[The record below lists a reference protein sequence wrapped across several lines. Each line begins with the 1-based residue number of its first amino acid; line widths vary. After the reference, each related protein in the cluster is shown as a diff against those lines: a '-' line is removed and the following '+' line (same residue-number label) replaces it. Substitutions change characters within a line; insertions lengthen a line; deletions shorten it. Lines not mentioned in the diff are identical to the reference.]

1 MKTTEVVEK
10 LEQLRAELFE
20 ASTPFIHVGSRDP
33 KPIIEKTRSLWNKAA
48 GRVPDT
54 EKITHYR
61 HERPKKYQEIKTSS
75 KVDTNVIVPIAGV
88 QSGYFRLQV
97 DCPVHHE
104 HPDYFALEVL
114 CEMWSRTE
122 GPLYNGIRGE
132 GLAYGASLWLS
143 PIHEQLVVSI
153 SESSSPNEAWDVFVT
168 LLTESLEGEMA
179 ETTSLE
185 MDAAKAAVLYQMH
198 GDRMTP
204 SMASD
209 LAFAGAARGV
219 IAGNEE
225 FARREKLLHDVTIED
240 LKRVQRAHLDRLLR
254 PENGISV
261 VTCGLGSSESIR
273 SGFKRSKC
281 PILLHEQALDVL
293 MSD

>member
-1 MKTTEVVEK
+1 
-10 LEQLRAELFE
+10 
-20 ASTPFIHVGSRDP
+20 
-33 KPIIEKTRSLWNKAA
+33 
-48 GRVPDT
+48 
-54 EKITHYR
+54 
-61 HERPKKYQEIKTSS
+61 
-75 KVDTNVIVPIAGV
+75 
-88 QSGYFRLQV
+88 
-97 DCPVHHE
+97 
-104 HPDYFALEVL
+104 
-114 CEMWSRTE
+114 MWSRTE

-219 IAGNEE
+219 IAGNVRMQKTDICCSNGRCLLVQSFLPRKEE

-261 VTCGLGSSESIR
+261 VTCGLVGSLPEEVCRTRRI
-273 SGFKRSKC
+273 
-281 PILLHEQALDVL
+281 
-293 MSD
+293 